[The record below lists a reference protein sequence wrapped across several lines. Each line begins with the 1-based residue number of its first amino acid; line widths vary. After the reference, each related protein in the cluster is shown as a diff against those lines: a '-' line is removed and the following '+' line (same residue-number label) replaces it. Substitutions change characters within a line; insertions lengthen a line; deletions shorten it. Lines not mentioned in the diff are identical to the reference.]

1 MSLLDTLKKNNDMSE
16 RRLAICNECEHLKKS
31 VMQCNKCG
39 CFMIAKVRFPSSS
52 CPIGKWEREEEINT

>member
-1 MSLLDTLKKNNDMSE
+1 MSE
-16 RRLAICNECEHLKKS
+16 TRLTICNECEHLRKS

-39 CFMIAKVRFPSSS
+39 CFMTAKVRFPSSS